1 LKKFYKLLLTTTVLS
16 ISGHAATK
24 TIQYKIKSGDTLSEI
39 AQKNGTTVSS
49 IQKINKLEK
58 DQKLKLGKELKI
70 LAKVKT
76 VNHTIKSGDTLSVL
90 AVKNNTTVA
99 SIIEENG
106 LTKDQKLKLGKVIA
120 IPTEATDIK
129 KSKKIASVEKS
140 KVKTKKKSKKSL
152 KVASTK
158 KSKVK
163 TKKKS
168 KKSLKVASS
177 KKSKIKTKKKQVKK
191 VAVTK
196 KKKNIKVASKRKTQK
211 KKLVDRLTRVKFA
224 KSNKPKKV
232 KFTLGNA
239 LMNTFGNSK
248 STKMIKLAKKKL
260 GRKYVWGATGK
271 KNTFDCSGLTKFVCK
286 SNGIKIPRRAIQQS
300 KYGKQISRSNLK
312 PGDLIFFDTSKQ
324 KKGFVNHVGIYL
336 GNNKFIHASS
346 AKKKVVISPLHK
358 NFYSKR
364 YRGARRVSSL

>member
-1 LKKFYKLLLTTTVLS
+1 MKNFYKLLLTTTVLS

-24 TIQYKIKSGDTLSEI
+24 TIQYKIKSGDTLSQI

-49 IQKINKLEK
+49 IRKINKIKK
-58 DQKLKLGKELKI
+58 DQKLKLGKELKV

-99 SIIEENG
+99 SIREENN
-106 LTKDQKLKLGKVIA
+106 LKKDEKLKLGKLIA
-120 IPTEATDIK
+120 IPTESIDIK
-129 KSKKIASVEKS
+129 KSKKIASAKKS
-140 KVKTKKKSKKSL
+140 KSKLKTKKKKTTKL
-152 KVASTK
+152 ASTK
-158 KSKVK
+158 KSKIK
-163 TKKKS
+163 SKKS
-168 KKSLKVASS
+168 KKNLKVASA
-177 KKSKIKTKKKQVKK
+177 KKSKIKTKK
-191 VAVTK
+191 VAVAK

-211 KKLVDRLTRVKFA
+211 KKLVDRLTSVKFTKA
-224 KSNKPKKV
+224 NKPKTV

-239 LMNTFGNSK
+239 LMSAFGNNK
-248 STKMIKLAKKKL
+248 STKMIKLAKNKL

-286 SNGIKIPRRAIQQS
+286 ANGIKIPRRAIQQS

-336 GNNKFIHASS
+336 GNDKFIHASS
-346 AKKKVVISPLHK
+346 AQKKVVISPLHK

-364 YRGARRVSSL
+364 YVGARRVSSL

>member
-1 LKKFYKLLLTTTVLS
+1 MKNFYKLLLTTTVLS

-49 IQKINKLEK
+49 IQKINKIK
-58 DQKLKLGKELKI
+58 KNQKLKLGKELKI

-76 VNHTIKSGDTLSVL
+76 INHTIKSGDTLSVL
-90 AVKNNTTVA
+90 AAKNHTTVA
-99 SIIEENG
+99 SIREENN
-106 LTKDQKLKLGKVIA
+106 LKKDQKLKLGKMLT
-120 IPTEATDIK
+120 IPTEAIDIGK
-129 KSKKIASVEKS
+129 SIKLASIKKVKSKKKIVH
-140 KVKTKKKSKKSL
+140 

-158 KSKVK
+158 KPIV
-163 TKKKS
+163 KS
-168 KKSLKVASS
+168 KKVVIAS
-177 KKSKIKTKKKQVKK
+177 KK
-191 VAVTK
+191 
-196 KKKNIKVASKRKTQK
+196 KTQEA
-211 KKLVDRLTRVKFA
+211 KLVDRLT
-224 KSNKPKKV
+224 SV
-232 KFTLGNA
+232 KFTKANTKKSEKFTLSEA
-239 LMNTFGNSK
+239 LSNVFGNNK

-286 SNGIKIPRRAIQQS
+286 ANGIKIPRRAIQQS
-300 KYGKQISRSNLK
+300 KYGKHISRSNLK
-312 PGDLIFFDTSKQ
+312 PGDLIFFDTSKH

-336 GNNKFIHASS
+336 GDDKFIHASS

-364 YRGARRVSSL
+364 YVGARRVSSL